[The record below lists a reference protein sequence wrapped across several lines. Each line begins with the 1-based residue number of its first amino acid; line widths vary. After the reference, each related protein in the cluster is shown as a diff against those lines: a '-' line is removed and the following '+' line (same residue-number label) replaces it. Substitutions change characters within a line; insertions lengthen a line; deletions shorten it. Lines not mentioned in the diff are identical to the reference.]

1 MKGWSRQEAS
11 TYLSLHLKGEALHYF
26 EQLSERVKED
36 LELARKAMERRF
48 VQKATTEAQ
57 KAAFHNLF
65 QKEQEPLKE
74 FADRVRETAQEAFP
88 GLPTA
93 YVEVEMVNR
102 FLKGILAKDAGLYAL
117 NNRYENLEK
126 AIEAVQVSVE
136 NRSAFG
142 QMKIG
147 AVEDLGSSQ
156 EEDIARVRFQRKQ
169 GPTQERSTTVPIAP
183 VSNTEG
189 MEEVKKTL
197 RDIQNARNI
206 AYSEPSL

>member
-1 MKGWSRQEAS
+1 MRGWSRQEAS

-36 LELARKAMERRF
+36 LESARRAMERRF
-48 VQKATTEAQ
+48 GQKATTEAQ
-57 KAAFHNLF
+57 KAAFDNLF
-65 QKEQEPLKE
+65 QKEKEPLEE

-126 AIEAVQVSVE
+126 AIEAVQVYIKNRRSV
-136 NRSAFG
+136 F
-142 QMKIG
+142 
-147 AVEDLGSSQ
+147 V
-156 EEDIARVRFQRKQ
+156 
-169 GPTQERSTTVPIAP
+169 
-183 VSNTEG
+183 
-189 MEEVKKTL
+189 
-197 RDIQNARNI
+197 
-206 AYSEPSL
+206 